1 MNSYKHQFIREEV
14 QEALKQMAPH
24 KFPSPYGFSGCF
36 YQSYWPIISSK
47 VSKIVLKFLN
57 EGVFNESINF
67 TYIFLIPKVKN
78 PVYAK
83 DFKPISLCNV
93 INNLAFKVLANR
105 LKQLLPIII
114 SKYQSVFIPKR
125 LITDYKNSLWSIV
138 YHENKTKRKG
148 RQHGYKTRY
157 GKDPMTKLNENC

>member
-93 INNLAFKVLANR
+93 INNLTFKVLANR

-125 LITDYKNSLWSIV
+125 LITDNIIIAYEALYTMKI
-138 YHENKTKRKG
+138 RQKG
-148 RQHGYKTRY
+148 RDGNMAIKLDMAKTY
-157 GKDPMTKLNENC
+157 DQVE